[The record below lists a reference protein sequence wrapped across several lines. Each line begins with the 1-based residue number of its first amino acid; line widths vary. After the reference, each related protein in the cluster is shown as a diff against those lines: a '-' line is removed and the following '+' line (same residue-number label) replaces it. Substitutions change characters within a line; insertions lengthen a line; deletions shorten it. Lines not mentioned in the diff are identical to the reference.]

1 MFISDHRIAPAAAAK
16 RYAPQAALV
25 LVLALALAFC
35 FMVEAMARG
44 EASIAVPIAQMGFVI
59 TALLGLLF
67 LREPFTTR
75 KGAGIAAAL
84 LALAALAALAHG

>member
-1 MFISDHRIAPAAAAK
+1 MFISDHRIAPAGAAK
-16 RYAPQAALV
+16 RYAPQAA